1 MSKRIKNAQKVPLL
15 VFYSLLLMWNVIAI
29 TAVMTPTTY
38 KKIKMKN
45 PNHKNQRG
53 MTLVELLVA
62 LVISSMIASAGYGI
76 YLAQHEGWI
85 IQEQVTN
92 MQQNARVAMH
102 ELESRI
108 RMAGYGLRG
117 GIDPIYAKNTNP
129 DTITVIFQNEINCE
143 ATIEHAMPQPSS
155 ELRCDGWDISCFKEN
170 TWAYI
175 YDPSADT
182 GEFFYIT
189 QVQTSS
195 SHIQHN
201 TMDLSRCYP
210 VGSFVMF
217 VDMYKFYIDKS
228 DTNHPNLMRLGVGE
242 TPQVYAEDIEDLQFR
257 YGLANGV
264 FLDVPPAALVIR
276 EVLISLSAR
285 TERKDLQFTG
295 KYRRRALTSDVKVRN
310 LGL

>member
-1 MSKRIKNAQKVPLL
+1 
-15 VFYSLLLMWNVIAI
+15 
-29 TAVMTPTTY
+29 
-38 KKIKMKN
+38 MKN
-45 PNHKNQRG
+45 LGHKNQRG

-62 LVISSMIASAGYGI
+62 LVITTIITSAGYSI
-76 YLAQHEGWI
+76 YLTQHENWI
-85 IQEQVTN
+85 IQEQISN
-92 MQQNARVAMH
+92 MQQNARVAVQ
-102 ELESRI
+102 ELESKI
-108 RMAGYGLRG
+108 RMAGYGLQG

-129 DTITVIFQNEINCE
+129 DTITVVFQNEINCE
-143 ATIEHAMPQPSS
+143 ATIEQAMPQPSA
-155 ELRCDGWDISCFKEN
+155 ELSCDGHDVSCFKDN

-195 SHIQHN
+195 SHIQHT

-210 VGSFVMF
+210 VGSIVMF
-217 VDMYKFYIDKS
+217 VDMYKFYIDRT

-264 FLDVPPAALVIR
+264 FLDVPPAASVIR
-276 EVLISLSAR
+276 EVLITLTAR

-295 KYRRRALTSDVKVRN
+295 KYRRRTLASNVKVRN

>member
-1 MSKRIKNAQKVPLL
+1 
-15 VFYSLLLMWNVIAI
+15 
-29 TAVMTPTTY
+29 
-38 KKIKMKN
+38 
-45 PNHKNQRG
+45 

-76 YLAQHEGWI
+76 YLTQHEGWI

-92 MQQNARVAMH
+92 MQQNVRVAMH
-102 ELESRI
+102 ELESKI

-129 DTITVIFQNEINCE
+129 DTITVVFQNEINCE
-143 ATIEHAMPQPSS
+143 APLELTMPQQSADLS
-155 ELRCDGWDISCFKEN
+155 CGGHDVSCFKEN

-201 TMDLSRCYP
+201 TMNLSRCYP
-210 VGSFVMF
+210 VGSIVMF
-217 VDMYKFYIDKS
+217 VDRYKFYIDRS
-228 DTNHPNLMRLGVGE
+228 DTNHPNLMRQGVGE

-264 FLDVPPAALVIR
+264 FLDVPPAASVVR
-276 EVLISLSAR
+276 EVLITLTAR
-285 TERKDLQFTG
+285 TERKDLQFSG
-295 KYRRRALTSDVKVRN
+295 KYRRRTLASDVKVRN

>member
-1 MSKRIKNAQKVPLL
+1 MRN
-15 VFYSLLLMWNVIAI
+15 FC
-29 TAVMTPTTY
+29 
-38 KKIKMKN
+38 
-45 PNHKNQRG
+45 HKNQRG
-53 MTLVELLVA
+53 MTLLELLVA
-62 LVISSMIASAGYGI
+62 LVISGIIVSAGYGI
-76 YLAQHEGWI
+76 YLVQHEGWI

-92 MQQNARVAMH
+92 MQQNARVAMQ

-108 RMAGYGLRG
+108 RMAGYGLPG

-129 DTITVIFQNEINCE
+129 DTITVVFQNEINCE
-143 ATIEHAMPQPSS
+143 ATIEQAMSQPSA
-155 ELRCDGWDISCFKEN
+155 ELSCDGHDVSCFKDN

-189 QVQTSS
+189 QVLASS
-195 SHIQHN
+195 SRIQHT
-201 TMDLSRCYP
+201 TMDLSRCYSG
-210 VGSFVMF
+210 GSMVMF
-217 VDMYKFYIDKS
+217 MDMYKFYIDRT

-264 FLDVPPAALVIR
+264 FLDVPPAASVVR
-276 EVLISLSAR
+276 EVLISLTAR
-285 TERKDLQFTG
+285 TERKDLQFSG
-295 KYRRRALTSDVKVRN
+295 KYRRRTLTSDVKVRN

>member
-1 MSKRIKNAQKVPLL
+1 
-15 VFYSLLLMWNVIAI
+15 
-29 TAVMTPTTY
+29 
-38 KKIKMKN
+38 MKN
-45 PNHKNQRG
+45 SCHKNQRG

-62 LVISSMIASAGYGI
+62 LVVSGVIVSAGYGI

-108 RMAGYGLRG
+108 RMAGYGLQG

-129 DTITVIFQNEINCE
+129 DTITVVFQNEINCE
-143 ATIEHAMPQPSS
+143 ATIEQAMPEKSA
-155 ELRCDGWDISCFKEN
+155 ELSCDGHDVSCFKEN

-189 QVQTSS
+189 GVQTSS
-195 SHIQHN
+195 SHIQHT

-210 VGSFVMF
+210 VGSMVMF
-217 VDMYKFYIDKS
+217 VDRYKFYIDRS
-228 DTNHPNLMRLGVGE
+228 DTNHPNLMRQGVGE

-264 FLDVPPAALVIR
+264 FLDVPPAASVIR

-285 TERKDLQFTG
+285 TERKDLQFSG
-295 KYRRRALTSDVKVRN
+295 KYRRRILTSDVKVRN

>member
-1 MSKRIKNAQKVPLL
+1 MIGTA
-15 VFYSLLLMWNVIAI
+15 
-29 TAVMTPTTY
+29 AVMIPTTFR
-38 KKIKMKN
+38 KVRMKN
-45 PNHKNQRG
+45 LHHRNQRG
-53 MTLVELLVA
+53 MTLIELLVA
-62 LVISSMIASAGYGI
+62 LVITTIITSAGYGI
-76 YLAQHEGWI
+76 YLIQHENWI

-92 MQQNARVAMH
+92 MQQNARVAVH
-102 ELESRI
+102 ELETKI

-129 DTITVIFQNEINCE
+129 DTITIVFQNEINCE

-155 ELRCDGWDISCFKEN
+155 ELRCDGHDVSCFKDN

-217 VDMYKFYIDKS
+217 VDRYKFYIDKS
-228 DTNHPNLMRLGVGE
+228 DTTHPNLMRQGVGE

-264 FLDVPPAALVIR
+264 FLDVPPAASVVR
-276 EVLISLSAR
+276 EVLISLTAR

-295 KYRRRALTSDVKVRN
+295 KYRRRTLASEVKVRN